1 MKGILEKSLMD
12 ILIQKVVD
20 EVIKRIKNQPKEALV
35 LFTGA
40 TIGFRQAMES
50 LLKLQKDGWQ
60 LKVVLSDDGMKVLN
74 PEAIKQELNLDVI
87 YHSCN
92 IKSQKDLYNSADLLI
107 IGSMSVNTA
116 AKLAVGITD
125 TVLLSL
131 INHGFMAGIPVVG
144 VQDACNPDDPKRA
157 KLGMGKSPEKYR
169 KMLHG
174 NIDVLREFGMQ
185 LVNAEDLYET
195 CVCKAPIK
203 MEVSKVV
210 ETTVE
215 ETKKPVMNPLVPVI
229 EGECVLNK
237 KVITRTDIL
246 KIQGAKAVKIPADA
260 IITEY
265 AVEAINSFGL
275 QIIRI

>member
-1 MKGILEKSLMD
+1 MD

-20 EVIKRIKNQPKEALV
+20 EVIRRIKNQPKKAVV

-40 TIGFRQAMES
+40 TIGFRQAMDS

-60 LKVVLSDDGMKVLN
+60 LKVVLSDDGMRVLD
-74 PEAIKQELNLDVI
+74 PEAIKKELNLDVI
-87 YHSCN
+87 YYSCN
-92 IKSQKDLYNSADLLI
+92 IKSQKELYESADMMI
-107 IGSMSVNTA
+107 VGSMSVNTA

-131 INHGFMAGIPVVG
+131 INHGFMAGIPVVAAK
-144 VQDACNPDDPKRA
+144 DACNPDDPKRA

-169 KMLHG
+169 QMLHG
-174 NIDVLREFGMQ
+174 NINVLREFGMQ

-195 CVCKAPIK
+195 CSGKAPIK
-203 MEVSKVV
+203 REVPEALVTAVAKT
-210 ETTVE
+210 EKT
-215 ETKKPVMNPLVPVI
+215 VMNSEASDTKV
-229 EGECVLNK
+229 ECVLNK

-246 KIQGAKAVKIPADA
+246 KVQDAKVVKIPADA

-265 AVEAINSFGL
+265 AVETINSFGL
-275 QIIRI
+275 QIIRT